1 MQTLPVIVLPLP
13 PILQGGGLK
22 ILKHSWKGW
31 GRYFFIFL
39 GGTEPQGGMVF
50 SRGDLRISTRKF
62 KPMIKYFILW
72 GQDNK
77 IFSLLTL
84 VKFSS
89 NSLTFL
95 SLYLKWQCFKSCPH
109 LLAFKSHAFCTL
121 WVWQTGVFGVKNML
135 YLRNTWAGF

>member
-1 MQTLPVIVLPLP
+1 MVSINIVSSSPF
-13 PILQGGGLK
+13 LQGEPKNFEAFLK
-22 ILKHSWKGW
+22 RVGW
-31 GRYFFIFL
+31 NFIFL
-39 GGTEPQGGMVF
+39 GGGGGLSHKRGGVIF
-50 SRGDLRISTRKF
+50 SRGAWGFSTRKF

-121 WVWQTGVFGVKNML
+121 WVWQTGVFGIKNML
-135 YLRNTWAGF
+135 YLF

>member
-1 MQTLPVIVLPLP
+1 MLSINTVSSSPF
-13 PILQGGGLK
+13 LQGEPKNFEAFLK
-22 ILKHSWKGW
+22 RVGW
-31 GRYFFIFL
+31 NFIFL
-39 GGTEPQGGMVF
+39 GGLSHKGAGGVIF
-50 SRGDLRISTRKF
+50 SRGSWGFSTRKF

-95 SLYLKWQCFKSCPH
+95 SLYLKWQCYKSCPY
-109 LLAFKSHAFCTL
+109 LLDFKSHAFCTL
-121 WVWQTGVFGVKNML
+121 WVWQTGVFGIKNML
-135 YLRNTWAGF
+135 YLF